1 MNNAQG
7 SKAYQQIN
15 IASEVENASPHRL
28 VSMLFEG
35 AIRQLA
41 IAKGAIERQDTASK
55 GTAISKTI
63 AIIGELE
70 GSLQDKETNEV
81 SGNLSRLYDYMIR
94 TLSQANID
102 SSTEK
107 LNEVGLLIIEIKSGW
122 DAIPEDQRNPPRPA
136 EAQAGSAAEGS

>member
-1 MNNAQG
+1 MNKLQG

-35 AIRQLA
+35 AIRQIA
-41 IAKGAIERQDTASK
+41 VAKGAIEHKDIPGK
-55 GTAISKTI
+55 GIAISKAI

-70 GSLQDKETNEV
+70 GSLKDKDSNEV
-81 SGNLSRLYDYMIR
+81 AANLARLYDYMIR
-94 TLSQANID
+94 TLTQANIE
-102 SSTEK
+102 SSIDK
-107 LNEVGLLIIEIKSGW
+107 LNEVARLIIEIKSGW

-136 EAQAGSAAEGS
+136 EPQPAGNP